1 VPCGGLGPWCWAEE
15 VAEEGRAWRDRGSVR
30 SSRRRETRQTLR
42 RRAGPRR
49 GGTRTK
55 CLGWGA
61 MPPNRRSRAR
71 SDAWRS
77 SKAVPAPPRPSRSLR
92 FGRWF
97 CFCCCWN
104 FPRRIRRSVPQFR
117 SNFVCNMKH
126 FRRIMH
132 ACLGDLSGH
141 VLPFFVSY
149 LSCRPFLSEH
159 WLVCI
164 AVARCST
171 HFVGCSGKLLQVP
184 SG

>member
-1 VPCGGLGPWCWAEE
+1 ME
-15 VAEEGRAWRDRGSVR
+15 VRFVQVGEGRVGSLYGVGRGRAEEGPVRGAWGEAQCHRTGDQERVPTHGAQVR
-30 SSRRRETRQTLR
+30 L
-42 RRAGPRR
+42 
-49 GGTRTK
+49 
-55 CLGWGA
+55 L
-61 MPPNRRSRAR
+61 
-71 SDAWRS
+71 
-77 SKAVPAPPRPSRSLR
+77 PPRPSRSLR
-92 FGRWF
+92 FGCLF